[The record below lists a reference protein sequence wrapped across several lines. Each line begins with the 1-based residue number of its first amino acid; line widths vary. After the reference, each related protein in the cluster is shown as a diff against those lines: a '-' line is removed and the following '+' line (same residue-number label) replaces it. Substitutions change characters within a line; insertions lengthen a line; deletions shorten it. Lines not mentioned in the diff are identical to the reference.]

1 MTQLKKSLLNMKDD
15 LCTWHDAV
23 VEGSLLNM
31 KDDLC
36 ERPQSLITH
45 AYCHLCGK
53 ILLVLKGVNIK
64 KLGQLIIVQKSTAV
78 LPDCKCFCIFE
89 N

>member
-1 MTQLKKSLLNMKDD
+1 
-15 LCTWHDAV
+15 
-23 VEGSLLNM
+23 M

-89 N
+89 NLKRQTQRSAYLTRFFTWDLLITTLIF